1 MEAVP
6 RLPVGFL
13 APVPLPESDPVLAQP
28 GHRWAVSEGLPY
40 WELFRIR
47 IRLFFIPSSNSAEQ
61 SILDVNIMDLHS
73 RLALSSSIFKMLVH
87 TFVLF
92 VLSAGLVQRRKEA
105 FLAGKMRSFSS
116 KCNETFLRWGK
127 Y

>member
-1 MEAVP
+1 MDAEAVDTHYVANA
-6 RLPVGFL
+6 RHG
-13 APVPLPESDPVLAQP
+13 
-28 GHRWAVSEGLPY
+28 WAVSEGLPY
-40 WELFRIR
+40 WALRLR
-47 IRLFFIPSSNSAEQ
+47 IRLFFILSSNSAEQ

-73 RLALSSSIFKMLVH
+73 RLALSSSSFKMLVH

-92 VLSAGLVQRRKEA
+92 VLSAGILQRRKET

-116 KCNETFLRWGK
+116 KCNEKFLRWGK